1 MSESNYARVNSAGVV
16 VERTFFSGQAPD
28 LSTGDKWLRIIR
40 DAKPLFDAKTQKVEE
55 TRAVDLNAG
64 TETHGWGIISVDL
77 VVAKAARISAVVD
90 LYNTKIAA
98 GRLHNTKTYQIRP
111 DDRENFL
118 AVAVMLARAKLNPHG
133 GTWRDITN
141 AEITLNDVEMGA
153 LIDSVYAYLRDLR
166 RAVTTHKEAIRAIG
180 TVADVGLYDITT
192 GWPANT

>member
-1 MSESNYARVNSAGVV
+1 MSLPTHSRANSSGTV
-16 VERTFFSGQAPD
+16 VERAIFTGEPPT
-28 LSTGDKWLRIIR
+28 LGMGDKWLKIIR

-55 TRAVDLNAG
+55 TKVVDLNAG
-64 TETHGWGIISVDL
+64 TETHGWSIVSVDL
-77 VVAKAARISAVVD
+77 TVAKAARIAAVVD
-90 LYNTKIAA
+90 LYNTKVAA

-111 DDRENFL
+111 EDRENL
-118 AVAVMLARAKLNPHG
+118 LGVAVMLARAKLNPHG
-133 GTWRDITN
+133 GTWRDIAN